1 MLLQMAVYFSVL
13 VYCAYTDVRYG
24 LIKNH
29 AVLGLIFFGLFVTNG
44 VLSDLIGGSAIFE
57 IFRNLFVSVL
67 WLLGISVFGFF
78 VLVKIMAPG
87 DAKLFIGIGSVIGMA
102 SMLDVLL
109 FSLLWAIVLFF
120 VTSPRKIFAVLKRVI
135 MMFYN
140 LFLTKQI
147 EKISPEN
154 SMYAMPYAVCVLLAA
169 ITSYALGNRFLID
182 HILMLWV

>member
-1 MLLQMAVYFSVL
+1 MLFQTVIYFSVL
-13 VYCAYTDVRYG
+13 VYCAYTDIRYG
-24 LIKNH
+24 IIKNH
-29 AVLGLIFFGLFVTNG
+29 AVLGLILFGLFITNG
-44 VLSDLIGGSAIFE
+44 VLSDLTGGEVIFE
-57 IFRNLFVSVL
+57 IFRNLFISIL
-67 WLLGISVFGFF
+67 WVLGISIFGFF
-78 VLVKIMAPG
+78 ILAKIMASG
-87 DAKLFIGIGSVIGMA
+87 DVKLFIGIGSVIGIA

-120 VTSPRKIFAVLKRVI
+120 VTNPRKIFAVFKRVI

-147 EKISPEN
+147 ERISPEN

-182 HILMLWV
+182 RILMLWV